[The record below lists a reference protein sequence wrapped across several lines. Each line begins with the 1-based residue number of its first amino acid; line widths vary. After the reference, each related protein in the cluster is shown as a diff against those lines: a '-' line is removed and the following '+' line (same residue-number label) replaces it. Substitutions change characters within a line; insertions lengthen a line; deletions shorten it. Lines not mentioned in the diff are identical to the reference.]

1 MCVFDACSRDTR
13 VDPWASLNSLSH
25 RTQVNPEILG
35 ARRVP
40 VDSATAEDRGG
51 GRSQGPLGLPYDQS
65 PPSAEDTGP
74 FTPRQARGPD
84 PPLRVWE
91 ARAAPLPPRL
101 HGPRGP
107 TGGQGV
113 RSQRGRGGSRAL
125 GPAIPS
131 EGRLRP
137 LRVPRKAPAR
147 PRGPV
152 RATGTPPSPRHATRP
167 GCFRR
172 SAAYRARA
180 AGQPPRPSGPS
191 EVYRRE
197 GSRRM
202 GLSLIH
208 I

>member
-25 RTQVNPEILG
+25 RTQVNPENLG

-40 VDSATAEDRGG
+40 MDSAAAEDRGG
-51 GRSQGPLGLPYDQS
+51 GRTQGPLGLSHDQS
-65 PPSAEDTGP
+65 PPGAEDTGP

-113 RSQRGRGGSRAL
+113 RPQRGQRGRGGSRAL

-131 EGRLRP
+131 EGRRGP

-147 PRGPV
+147 PRGPL
-152 RATGTPPSPRHATRP
+152 RATGTSPSPRHEARP
-167 GCFRR
+167 GGLRR
-172 SAAYRARA
+172 PAAPRARA
-180 AGQPPRPSGPS
+180 SGQPPRPSGPVS
-191 EVYRRE
+191 YTHLTLPTKRIV
-197 GSRRM
+197 
-202 GLSLIH
+202 
-208 I
+208 